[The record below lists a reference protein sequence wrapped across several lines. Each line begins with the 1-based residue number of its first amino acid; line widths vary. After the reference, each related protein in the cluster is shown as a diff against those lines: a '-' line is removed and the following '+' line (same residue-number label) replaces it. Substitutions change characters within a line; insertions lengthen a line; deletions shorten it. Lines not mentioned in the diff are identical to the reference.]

1 MVELQYAKLTPYG
14 KNEAGGMKDK
24 WNIMINNHESTGSG
38 IYWNDVGDPNWK
50 LSG

>member
-24 WNIMINNHESTGSG
+24 WNMMIINYESISAGV
-38 IYWNDVGDPNWK
+38 YWNDVGDPNWK